1 MYGGYDIS
9 ELDPDDLPVRP
20 PRLTA
25 ESRLLLLAHQ
35 AKLRDD
41 ILPREEELGEL
52 VSPLPELCF
61 GRAAGQ
67 HARLGAD
74 IKYRAAPV
82 RQGIRLGRAQQR
94 RERSSDPHHVDRGS
108 PDGLVAHAPDEAASR
123 AQVDAGIAVRDGEDG
138 DGDD

>member
-25 ESRLLLLAHQ
+25 ESCLLLLAHQ

-108 PDGLVAHAPDEAASR
+108 PYCLVAHARSEERRVGKECRSR
-123 AQVDAGIAVRDGEDG
+123 WS
-138 DGDD
+138 